1 MKITFNTKNTLI
13 ILFTF
18 LVALYLTIT
27 VISNFLS
34 KYEIVKIAEK
44 KNDNPSL
51 NNTTEKI
58 EIKKFKKFLNDKN
71 VNTDDLSNKDL
82 ASLYWVERIKDGGL
96 ILLFR
101 HSEREKWKNTVEGF
115 DAYELY
121 NNYNARELSWY
132 KATCLTEKGIE
143 ESKLI
148 KETFDHANIKISEV
162 VTSPSC
168 RARETAIYGFG
179 KIDKTFS
186 GLLHYSAFH
195 PQDRKKIGNELKK
208 AVIQL
213 SLEQNKNIVLSAH
226 NKVISHHNFID
237 EMNVNE
243 GLEESGFY
251 IIEKKENKLIVP
263 YKFSV
268 IKDFIILLYRHE
280 FVKAG

>member
-18 LVALYLTIT
+18 LVTLYLTIT

-148 KETFDHANIKISEV
+148 KEAFDHANIKISEV

>member
-18 LVALYLTIT
+18 LVTLYLTIT
-27 VISNFLS
+27 VISNFFS
-34 KYEIVKIAEK
+34 EYEIVKIADK

-51 NNTTEKI
+51 NNTKEKS
-58 EIKKFKKFLNDKN
+58 EIKKFRKFLNDKN

-82 ASLYWVERIKDGGL
+82 TSLYWVERIKDGGL

-148 KETFDHANIKISEV
+148 KEAFDHANIKISEV

-208 AVIQL
+208 AVMEL
-213 SLEQNKNIVLSAH
+213 SLEQNKNIILSAH

-237 EMNVNE
+237 EMNVDE

-263 YKFSV
+263 YKFRV

>member
-1 MKITFNTKNTLI
+1 MNMKKILISFFTF
-13 ILFTF
+13 ILFIT
-18 LVALYLTIT
+18 LTIL
-27 VISNFLS
+27 IGSNFS
-34 KYEIVKIAEK
+34 KKYKIVKIKNEK
-44 KNDNPSL
+44 KIISAKNIEKKENQKILNYLNSKNISTEGL
-51 NNTTEKI
+51 SNNTI
-58 EIKKFKKFLNDKN
+58 ESI
-71 VNTDDLSNKDL
+71 
-82 ASLYWVERIKDGGL
+82 YWVERIKDGGL

-148 KETFDHANIKISEV
+148 KEAFDHANIKISEV

-208 AVIQL
+208 AVMEL
-213 SLEQNKNIVLSAH
+213 SLEQNKNIILSAH

-237 EMNVNE
+237 EMNVDE

-263 YKFSV
+263 YKFRV

>member
-1 MKITFNTKNTLI
+1 MNMKKILI
-13 ILFTF
+13 SFFTF
-18 LVALYLTIT
+18 VLFITLTIL
-27 VISNFLS
+27 IGSNFS
-34 KYEIVKIAEK
+34 KKYKIVKIENEK
-44 KNDNPSL
+44 KIISAKNIEKKENQKILNYLNSKNISTEGL
-51 NNTTEKI
+51 SNNTI
-58 EIKKFKKFLNDKN
+58 ESI
-71 VNTDDLSNKDL
+71 
-82 ASLYWVERIKDGGL
+82 YWVERIKDGGL

-148 KETFDHANIKISEV
+148 KEAFDHANIKISEV

-208 AVIQL
+208 AVMEL

-237 EMNVNE
+237 EMNVDE

-263 YKFSV
+263 YKFRV

>member
-18 LVALYLTIT
+18 LVTLYLTIV

-121 NNYNARELSWY
+121 NNYDARELSWY

-148 KETFDHANIKISEV
+148 KEAFDHANIKISEV

-179 KIDKTFS
+179 KIDKIFS

-195 PQDRKKIGNELKK
+195 PQDRKKLGNELKK

>member
-18 LVALYLTIT
+18 LVTLYLTIT
-27 VISNFLS
+27 VISNFFS
-34 KYEIVKIAEK
+34 EYEIVKIADK

-51 NNTTEKI
+51 NNTKEKS
-58 EIKKFKKFLNDKN
+58 EIKKLKKFLNDKN
-71 VNTDDLSNKDL
+71 INTDDLSNKDL
-82 ASLYWVERIKDGGL
+82 TSLYWVERIKDGGL

-148 KETFDHANIKISEV
+148 KEAFDHANIKISEV

-208 AVIQL
+208 AVMEL
-213 SLEQNKNIVLSAH
+213 SLEQNKNIILSAH

-237 EMNVNE
+237 EMNVDE

-263 YKFSV
+263 YKFRV

>member
-18 LVALYLTIT
+18 LVTLYLTIT
-27 VISNFLS
+27 VISNFFS
-34 KYEIVKIAEK
+34 EYEIVKIADK

-51 NNTTEKI
+51 NNTKEKS

-71 VNTDDLSNKDL
+71 INTDDLSNKDL
-82 ASLYWVERIKDGGL
+82 TSLYWVERIKDGGL

-148 KETFDHANIKISEV
+148 KEAFDHANIKISEV

-208 AVIQL
+208 AVMEL
-213 SLEQNKNIVLSAH
+213 SLEQNKNIILSAH

-237 EMNVNE
+237 EMNVDE

-263 YKFSV
+263 YKFRV